1 MLNVLGAYQYLKI
14 TILLASAS
22 GLELFLVPPQV
33 NATRITCN
41 TEFTDIPEK
50 WSIK

>member
-1 MLNVLGAYQYLKI
+1 MVNVLGAYQYLKI
-14 TILLASAS
+14 TILLALSIWNR
-22 GLELFLVPPQV
+22 LFLVPPQV